1 MLDYL
6 VVGLGLAGV
15 SFCETLERSG
25 KTFTVI
31 NDSSQQASKVA
42 GGMFNPV
49 ILKRFTG
56 VWNAEEQL
64 AEMLPFYSAL
74 EKKLGLGLIET
85 FGVMR
90 RFASVEEQNDW
101 FSAADKSALQPYL
114 STKIHPNKNPAIKAP
129 FGFGEVLG
137 TGKIDCA
144 KLLTS
149 YNNHLEK
156 NNTIIS
162 ETFDYD
168 ELQVVSDSITYKG
181 LRAKQIVFAEGYGMH
196 RNPYFNY
203 LPLTGTKGEYLIIKA
218 PQLNESNAIK
228 ASIFVIPEGNDRY
241 RIGATYKWKDKT
253 NQPTDGAKTELI
265 DKLDALVSCDY
276 KVVNQLAGIR
286 PTVTDRRPLVGKH
299 PKYTNI
305 YVLNG
310 FGSRGVMIGPW
321 ASRRLLHFI
330 EEGKP
335 LTPEMDISR
344 FTAKYYSK

>member
-1 MLDYL
+1 MFDYL

-15 SFCETLERSG
+15 AFCETLNSSG
-25 KTFTVI
+25 KTFAVI

-42 GGMFNPV
+42 GGMYNPV

-64 AEMLPFYSAL
+64 AEMLPFYRAL
-74 EKKLGLGLIET
+74 EEKLGVKLLEELR
-85 FGVMR
+85 VMR

-114 STKIHPNKNPAIKAP
+114 STEIHPNKNPAINAP

-144 KLLTS
+144 KLLSS
-149 YNNHLEK
+149 YTNHLEK
-156 NNTIIS
+156 NATLIS
-162 ETFDYD
+162 ETFDFTD
-168 ELQVVSDSITYKG
+168 LRCTSRGITYKG
-181 LRAKQIVFAEGYGMH
+181 MTAKQIVFAEGYGMH

-218 PQLNESNAIK
+218 PGLKESNAIK
-228 ASIFVIPEGNDRY
+228 ASIFVIPEENDHY
-241 RIGATYKWKDKT
+241 RVGATYKWKDKS
-253 NQPTDGAKTELI
+253 NLPTDGAKKELME
-265 DKLDALVSCDY
+265 KLETLLTCDY

-286 PTVTDRRPLVGKH
+286 PTVTDRRPLVGRH
-299 PKYTNI
+299 PEYDQM

-321 ASRRLLHFI
+321 ASRRLLDFI
-330 EEGKP
+330 DNGKP
-335 LTPEMDISR
+335 LPPEMDISR